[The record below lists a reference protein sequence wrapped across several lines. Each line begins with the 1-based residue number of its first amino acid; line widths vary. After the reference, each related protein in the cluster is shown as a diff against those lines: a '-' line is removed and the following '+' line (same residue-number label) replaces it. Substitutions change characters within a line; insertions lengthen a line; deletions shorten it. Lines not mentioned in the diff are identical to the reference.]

1 MPFDI
6 LFALISFL
14 TLVLAWIVLPGE
26 GRPLAV
32 TATAP
37 AVTEPSA
44 A

>member
-14 TLVLAWIVLPGE
+14 TLVLAWVVLPGE
-26 GRPLAV
+26 GRPLAE

-37 AVTEPSA
+37 ATTEPA
-44 A
+44 AA

>member
-6 LFALISFL
+6 LIATISFL

-26 GRPLAV
+26 GKTE
-32 TATAP
+32 TATVP
-37 AVTEPSA
+37 AGVEPVA

>member
-26 GRPLAV
+26 GRPLAE
-32 TATAP
+32 TATVP
-37 AVTEPSA
+37 AATEPA
-44 A
+44 AA

>member
-14 TLVLAWIVLPGE
+14 TLVLAWVVLPGE
-26 GRPLAV
+26 GRPAV
-32 TATAP
+32 ATTPAP
-37 AVTEPSA
+37 AAEPSA

>member
-6 LFALISFL
+6 LVALISFL

-26 GRPLAV
+26 GRTAEV
-32 TATAP
+32 SATAP
-37 AVTEPSA
+37 VVEPSA

>member
-14 TLVLAWIVLPGE
+14 TLVLTWIVLPGE
-26 GRPLAV
+26 GRPAAEPSPAAAV
-32 TATAP
+32 
-37 AVTEPSA
+37 EPSA

>member
-14 TLVLAWIVLPGE
+14 TLVLAWVVLPGE
-26 GRPLAV
+26 GRPLAE
-32 TATAP
+32 TAPAP

>member
-26 GRPLAV
+26 GRPLTE
-32 TATAP
+32 TATTP
-37 AVTEPSA
+37 AATEPA
-44 A
+44 AA